1 MIKKEILET
10 ISRVYK
16 EVEILRDTATEDSEE
31 YDDEMLGDL
40 QVVFN
45 KLSDVVVMVKMLR
58 KKL

>member
-1 MIKKEILET
+1 MNKKEILAV
-10 ISRVYK
+10 ISRVYR

-58 KKL
+58 KKI